1 MIHGIKIENAITIG
15 SILDQIADIN
25 WSYLN
30 LGKDAL
36 IQINKNRINEVL
48 NPIDNPVIKPLDST
62 PGTR

>member
-36 IQINKNRINEVL
+36 IQINKNRINEFL